1 MKTNKLF
8 CAILAVA
15 VLSLN
20 ANVLSAKKKEKS
32 ETKKET
38 PQKSPYQRLLDK
50 PGRTTANGNFL
61 TLHKVDSK
69 IFVEMP
75 VKYLGRDV
83 LLASTIAET
92 GNSRIATLGY
102 KNTDPLH
109 IRFCRMDSSI
119 VIKTVNSLTEGEKE
133 LQTAISRS
141 YAEPFFRKY
150 KIEAWDK
157 DSTCVVFNMTD
168 LFMGDEEL
176 LKPLVEKFSILD
188 VKSTHKPAL
197 CALGEI
203 KSFDDNATVESYLTY
218 DYSIKFM
225 TSDVAKS
232 KITVKV
238 NRTLLLLP
246 EEMMKP
252 RIADTRVGVFLT
264 QKQNVTM
271 KKDGIDDYALANRWR
286 LEPSDMEAWQA
297 GKLVEPKK
305 PIVWYIDD
313 AFPEAWK
320 EPLKKSVTIW
330 NKAFE
335 KIGFK
340 NVMQAVDFPKND
352 PDFDPNNLKYSC
364 IRYVPISVENAMG
377 PSWVDPRTGEI
388 INATVLVYNDVIK
401 LINNWRFVQTAQLDP
416 DVRCKKMPKRIVDES
431 LTYVFAHEIGHTLG
445 LMHNMSASS
454 VFPVDSLRS
463 VSFTQKY
470 GTTPSIMDYARF
482 NYVAQPEDKGVRLS
496 PPDMGVYD
504 EYVIKWLYSPIP
516 GNLSVEDEAKVLEKW
531 VDEKAGN
538 PIYRYGRQQVYS
550 RYDPSALEE
559 DLGDDAV
566 KAGDYGIKNLK
577 YILKNLNTWID
588 NDESTAHRQELY
600 DAICSQYLR
609 YLNNALVNV
618 GGIYITEIK
627 DGTSGKRWMPV
638 PSKKQHEVLMWVIN
652 QIKDSEWL
660 DDKNV
665 TSIFPLSLN
674 KSLTL
679 KGNIGRKL
687 FGLDNKV
694 LLCSH
699 ISSDS
704 YTQSEYYDDLFNGIW
719 KETRGRKQLTAGDK
733 LLQRLSLQELSK
745 TMKKITGKSSFSL
758 SESISA
764 YAPTVDEIALYG
776 LDPTGYVGKH
786 LDELMLVE
794 EENGRGYITTLLEQP
809 RQFGDKSDFGLQP
822 EVNTDAIDESVAY
835 RAMMIDKIEALVKT
849 RLISAHP
856 NDKAHYKSILL
867 IIKSLKSK

>member
-1 MKTNKLF
+1 MKINKLF

-15 VLSLN
+15 VLSPN
-20 ANVLSAKKKEKS
+20 ANGLSAKKKERS
-32 ETKKET
+32 ETKKENI
-38 PQKSPYQRLLDK
+38 QKTPYQKLLDK
-50 PGRTTANGNFL
+50 PSRNTAKGNFL
-61 TLHKVDSK
+61 TLHKLDSK
-69 IFVEMP
+69 IYVEMP
-75 VKYLGRDV
+75 VKYLGRDI

-157 DSTCVVFNMTD
+157 DSTSMVFNMTD
-168 LFMGDEEL
+168 LFMDDEEL

-188 VKSTHKPAL
+188 VKSTQKPAL
-197 CALGEI
+197 CTLGDI
-203 KSFDDNATVESYLTY
+203 RSFDDNATVESYLTY

-225 TSDVAKS
+225 ATDVAKS

-246 EEMMKP
+246 EETMKP

-313 AFPEAWK
+313 AFPKEWK

-352 PDFDPNNLKYSC
+352 PNFDPNNLKYSC

-482 NYVAQPEDKGVRLS
+482 NYVAQPEDNGVRLS
-496 PPDMGVYD
+496 PPDMGIYD

-516 GNLSVEDEAKVLEKW
+516 GNLSVEEEAKVLEKW
-531 VDEKAGN
+531 VDDKAGN

-566 KAGDYGIKNLK
+566 KAGEYGIKNLK
-577 YILKNLNTWID
+577 YILKNLNTWIKD
-588 NDESTAHRQELY
+588 DESTAHRQELY
-600 DAICSQYLR
+600 DAICSQFLR
-609 YLNNALVNV
+609 YLNNALVNI

-627 DGTSGKRWMPV
+627 DGTHGKRWMSV
-638 PSKKQHEVLMWVIN
+638 PSRKQHEVLMWVIN

-660 DDKNV
+660 DDRNV
-665 TSIFPLSLN
+665 TSIFPLMLR
-674 KSLTL
+674 KSLTM

-699 ISSDS
+699 ISNDP
-704 YTQSEYYDDLFNGIW
+704 YTQSDYYNDLFNGIW
-719 KETRGRKQLTAGDK
+719 KDTKGGKRLTVGDK

-745 TMKKITGKSSFSL
+745 TMKKMTGKSSISMDGNV
-758 SESISA
+758 SA

-786 LDELMLVE
+786 LDELIHVE
-794 EENGRGYITTLLEQP
+794 EEKGRGYISSLLEQP
-809 RQFGDKSDFGLQP
+809 RHFGDKSDFGLQP
-822 EVNTDAIDESVAY
+822 EVNTDAIDESAAY
-835 RAMMIDKIEALVKT
+835 RTTMVDKIEALVKA
-849 RLISAHP
+849 RLASAHP
-856 NDKAHYKSILL
+856 DDEAHYKYILQT
-867 IIKSLKSK
+867 IKSLKSK